1 MMEMWRKDWRFIM
14 KIPTKSLSV
23 KHMFI
28 IALCYIFA
36 SWGVNGVINP
46 IHYLRNSGDIHP
58 VQMEEQEECV
68 YIDLSQIS
76 QDEYVLFEF
85 GSLNTV
91 VNSVE
96 ITLLRNDGTTQS
108 DTLKVFQGIVSYKI
122 DPDLLGIKIS
132 HKEFQK
138 CDLVLNQVRTGKYK
152 VLDCFSMIKI
162 FIIFLCLT
170 IFWNLNQVIKRKY
183 A

>member
-1 MMEMWRKDWRFIM
+1 M
-14 KIPTKSLSV
+14 KIQIKNRSV
-23 KHMFI
+23 KHIFI

-46 IHYLRNSGDIHP
+46 IHYLRSSSGDIHL
-58 VQMEEQEECV
+58 VQMEKQEECV
-68 YIDLSQIS
+68 YIDLSQSS

-85 GSLNTV
+85 DSLNTV
-91 VNSVE
+91 MNSIE

-122 DPDLLGIKIS
+122 NPDLLGIKIS

-152 VLDCFSMIKI
+152 AMDYFNMIKM
-162 FIIFLCLT
+162 FITFLCLT
-170 IFWNLNQVIKRKY
+170 IFWNLSQVIKKKY